1 MLMTLS
7 FLAVSFILRQEAK
20 WWVENRSLTSTNAQ
34 SSITIVTSENKE
46 DAYKLKLWG
55 NKKEAKD
62 ETEGTWA

>member
-46 DAYKLKLWG
+46 DAYKLKL
-55 NKKEAKD
+55 
-62 ETEGTWA
+62 